1 VVALF
6 HDSNWKSVHP
16 PRICIEGSNMDI
28 LRDEEAPFPE
38 LGPGRTVGRIV
49 ARSRADGVEY
59 VTMSLYGAADWSA
72 GGYWDFVL
80 HHLPRALVRAPMSGF
95 LLRVESAVLPGEQ
108 LDAAEARARGLL
120 RALAVKAQEA
130 VR

>member
-1 VVALF
+1 MAHTHDLVDPAIRGLRPCGDLEAIGATGPLDHQRVVARGCE
-6 HDSNWKSVHP
+6 
-16 PRICIEGSNMDI
+16 RIGEATEHAGTRVMD
-28 LRDEEAPFPE
+28 R
-38 LGPGRTVGRIV
+38 
-49 ARSRADGVEY
+49 
-59 VTMSLYGAADWSA
+59 
-72 GGYWDFVL
+72 GGLAV